1 MFSGIVTE
9 IGFLRPV
16 KFFSDPCSR
25 KQKQVRVRISWS
37 VKNFF
42 KYPIGGSV
50 SVNGVCLTIVSKGL
64 GYFEADVSNETLD
77 VTVGLDKAGAVNLE
91 PSLRFGGSLGGHIV
105 TGHVDGRAK
114 INDVIQSKDSRV
126 ISFLTDKAFYPM
138 LTKKGSIAVNGVSLT
153 INEVDLKNQSCRF
166 LVNLIPH
173 TLTQTNLSNLTIES
187 IVNIELDPIAKMVDQ
202 FLSVRSEQKDNRG

>member
-16 KFFSDPCSR
+16 KFFSDPSPSG
-25 KQKQVRVRISWS
+25 KKQVRVRISWS

-42 KYPIGGSV
+42 KHSVGDSV
-50 SVNGVCLTIVSKGL
+50 SVNGVCLTIASKGL
-64 GYFEADVSNETLD
+64 GYFEADVSNATLD

-91 PSLRFGGSLGGHIV
+91 PSLRVGGILGGHIV
-105 TGHVDGRAK
+105 TGHVDGTAK
-114 INDVIQSKDSRV
+114 INDVIQSRDSRV
-126 ISFLTDKAFYPM
+126 IACTTDETFYPM

-166 LVNLIPH
+166 FVNLIPH
-173 TLTQTNLSNLTIES
+173 TLTQ
-187 IVNIELDPIAKMVDQ
+187 K
-202 FLSVRSEQKDNRG
+202 RSQQLLINRPHSLYPDRRLKSPFSPV

>member
-16 KFFSDPCSR
+16 KFLSDPLPNG
-25 KQKQVRVRISWS
+25 KKQVRVRISWS

-42 KYPIGGSV
+42 KYPVGDSV

-91 PSLRFGGSLGGHIV
+91 PSLRVGGSLGGHIV
-105 TGHVDGRAK
+105 TGHVDGTAK
-114 INDVIQSKDSRV
+114 INHVIQSRNSRV
-126 ISFLTDKAFYPM
+126 ISFSTDEVFYPM
-138 LTKKGSIAVNGVSLT
+138 LTKKGSIAINGVSLT
-153 INEVDLKNQSCRF
+153 INEVNLKNQSCRF
-166 LVNLIPH
+166 LVNLIPYI
-173 TLTQTNLSNLTIES
+173 LMQTNLSNLTTES

-202 FLSVRSEQKDNRG
+202 FLSVRSKQKDNRG